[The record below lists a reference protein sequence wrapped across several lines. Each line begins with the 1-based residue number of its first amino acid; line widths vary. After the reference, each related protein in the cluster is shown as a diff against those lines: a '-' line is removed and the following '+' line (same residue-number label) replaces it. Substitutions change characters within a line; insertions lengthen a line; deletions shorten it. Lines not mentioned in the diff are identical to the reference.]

1 MSILQK
7 CFRKI
12 QPFKTLSN
20 ISAELIYPKLVIFE
34 EEIIVRIYDITKSVE
49 ENTKDVH
56 SFDKEIS
63 NYIIYG
69 PYLWVLLTSG
79 ELYVIHILKNSILK
93 VKYNSYTNYKIR
105 RFIIHNSN
113 LIFISESGEK
123 LCVSITND
131 MLDEEFNKGTVDIVI
146 SFEKSPV
153 IINKNI
159 NINNYDYETTMYID
173 AGKLM
178 IKCNIT
184 GLIETIFANT
194 DLRYVTKWNDFNVI
208 CDSLN
213 MWVLNQSFDLI
224 HTFENTGRYYYPLT
238 TYNDIFYYL
247 SWNKDEIEIY
257 HASLAV
263 NEDHDKND
271 FSVNSKKSQSSQET
285 LKLQLT
291 SLIDVT
297 ILEKTVPNQVLPQLK
312 LFFNDIDDLSFLI
325 SAVSKLCSHSLLYKQ
340 ILFHLQKR
348 INATED
354 EMLKENICDII
365 NKTDLLEYVQFRG
378 VNYYDSINVFEM
390 DFIQLCVTFISKS
403 DLDLASICWL
413 KYSQIKPTPSEDNI
427 TSILNAIP
435 LNIKMGSL
443 VIWLRNFVPPLLD
456 RNPFYIDFFVK
467 WTTER
472 VFLLEQS
479 TYWPKIGLKFI
490 SAIVEILETSVK
502 TICVRPISI
511 DDLDVLKDHINY
523 VLELKE
529 KYKINMLLSEF
540 TSQSPSEIALI
551 MLRRCYTEDLEAF
564 LQESFSTY
572 ACRYFLEIDDTL
584 RSFIESEAASS
595 GGSVDGQ
602 RFKILLDAF
611 HYPTN
616 KLECLLNVL
625 KLLDVPWD
633 PIVLTIAT
641 LAAASTH
648 SDYTITDT
656 DRNLAQEIYK
666 ELNYAKIK
674 VILKKYNFPLT
685 CTDYT
690 LVIHKLVNSPIV
702 DLDDLK
708 VITNIL
714 SNYAIYANSLYIDK
728 CLQNN
733 ETNLALDYFRKLCN
747 RSQKILIKTVQNKYE
762 QIIMGTTINPT
773 LERNYIDFL
782 KGLLLLDIT
791 LINRIENLYYLKNSY
806 NIKLNMN
813 NIFSFK
819 SRTNVLSNLKDNE
832 EVISSSGR
840 GRCISQLMNIDIYQQ
855 SKIICLLRRIS
866 SCRSAK
872 VLVEYLILLE
882 QQGNDINKIYL
893 SQYKDGHNSNLLLES
908 YNILSEVIS
917 CCDEEYLHH
926 LLKCLSMLSAL
937 LNSSTIL
944 KNLSVAWKFQ
954 YIFLPMS
961 SINGLNDLIDYYT
974 SISSNSFLKSDICDI
989 LTKSDFTLFRIFTNI
1004 AHNITNN
1011 PEIEL
1016 CDKFFKVRD
1025 KVVKRLITKVVAS
1038 QDIDQILVTCLLLT
1052 LKSPEII
1059 KDKIWILELLRGQS
1073 EAFPPVIMHYLSSPV
1088 IRRTF
1093 GLEVAL
1099 PGSTLSYP
1107 PQYILKSKFN
1117 INLSEIALPE
1127 STEETWDSKVLLFY
1141 ILRHYPHTPYDR
1153 LVDLCHTLNISRN
1166 EGFSLL
1172 LISLLANW
1180 DLKYKILENDLGKR
1194 EIITENN
1201 VEQLISQCLIVCQ
1214 SIEDKEFLMDVLNDF
1229 WKNEYQRKS
1238 IPKQYEFDLFSVK
1251 GMFPEIGHYR
1261 LPFNLFMRDDMWAN
1275 LKSEITLETYEFWLP
1290 VVALLSLDGDLQTAK
1305 DMICSNAVKQTMT
1318 SRKKYESNEIDSKDT
1333 EPWRLTS
1340 REEPLL
1346 RTAHRCVRYIANM
1359 EWAAACLFYV
1369 LQGCTRGAD
1378 QVAAAQLCYQFS
1390 QRWATIQPGNR
1401 AVRQM
1406 ERLHSTLSTRHVLY
1420 KIQWA
1425 CEELLRLSTEPV
1437 QLIHALYLHPD
1448 FIEKITRFDINR
1460 AANEIA
1466 DKNNINISSIRIQIL
1481 ENILNKAQK
1490 ENESLPGLC
1499 TKDLITAKYI
1509 LKATCSKMGAIYLS
1523 RIAFDDESD
1532 YNKCKKLR
1540 ALQCLMSVVEPDT
1553 AIKVSNRE
1561 RDILWQSLL
1570 ELLYIVYLEKID
1582 MPWIVATFIQNKL
1595 LALNQLLQ
1603 VAGNNTDSLK
1613 IVAELA
1619 HKFGDIQ
1626 TIRQAIPMLLRASL
1640 FEDMIPL
1647 LLKIQHTADSIIYS
1661 AWRAIILSP
1670 FQRADYPITD
1680 RNKTQCIKVLNL
1692 LPVCPVINDE
1702 DLLEIWKHCVR
1713 CKCVG
1718 LGCLILPY
1726 MTPKTRHSLT
1736 EIQKIDKRNLIISLK
1751 NLYSESYLVP
1761 GAMYVLDNLT
1771 KKAYR

>member
-1 MSILQK
+1 M
-7 CFRKI
+7 
-12 QPFKTLSN
+12 P
-20 ISAELIYPKLVIFE
+20 
-34 EEIIVRIYDITKSVE
+34 
-49 ENTKDVH
+49 
-56 SFDKEIS
+56 
-63 NYIIYG
+63 
-69 PYLWVLLTSG
+69 
-79 ELYVIHILKNSILK
+79 
-93 VKYNSYTNYKIR
+93 
-105 RFIIHNSN
+105 
-113 LIFISESGEK
+113 
-123 LCVSITND
+123 
-131 MLDEEFNKGTVDIVI
+131 NK
-146 SFEKSPV
+146 
-153 IINKNI
+153 
-159 NINNYDYETTMYID
+159 
-173 AGKLM
+173 
-178 IKCNIT
+178 
-184 GLIETIFANT
+184 
-194 DLRYVTKWNDFNVI
+194 
-208 CDSLN
+208 
-213 MWVLNQSFDLI
+213 
-224 HTFENTGRYYYPLT
+224 
-238 TYNDIFYYL
+238 
-247 SWNKDEIEIY
+247 
-257 HASLAV
+257 
-263 NEDHDKND
+263 
-271 FSVNSKKSQSSQET
+271 
-285 LKLQLT
+285 
-291 SLIDVT
+291 
-297 ILEKTVPNQVLPQLK
+297 VLPQLK
-312 LFFNDIDDLSFLI
+312 LFFNDIEDYTFLI
-325 SAVSKLCSHSLLYKQ
+325 STASKLCIHSLLYKP
-340 ILFHLQKR
+340 ILFLLQKR
-348 INATED
+348 INATDD
-354 EMLKENICDII
+354 ETLKTNVCDII
-365 NKTDLLEYVQFRG
+365 IKMDLLEYIQFRE
-378 VNYYDSINVFEM
+378 VNYYDGVNIFKLDYV
-390 DFIQLCVTFISKS
+390 QLCITFISKS

-413 KYSQIKPTPSEDNI
+413 KYSQIKSTPSTDDI
-427 TSILNAIP
+427 KSILNAIP

-443 VIWLRNFVPPLLD
+443 IIWFRNFVPPLLEK
-456 RNPFYIDFFVK
+456 NPFYIDLFVK
-467 WTTER
+467 WTTKR
-472 VFLLEQS
+472 VFSLEQS

-490 SAIVEILETSVK
+490 SAIVDILETSVK

-511 DDLDVLKDHINY
+511 DDLDVIKDHINY

-529 KYKINMLLSEF
+529 KYKIIMLLSEF
-540 TSQSPSEIALI
+540 TSQSPTEIALI

-572 ACRYFLEIDDTL
+572 ASRYSLEIDSTL
-584 RSFIESEAASS
+584 RSFVESEAASS

-616 KLECLLNVL
+616 RLKCLLNVL
-625 KLLDVPWD
+625 KILDVPWD

-641 LAAASTH
+641 TSAALTH
-648 SDYTITDT
+648 SDFTITDT
-656 DRNLAQEIYK
+656 DRKLAQEIYK

-690 LVIHKLVNSPIV
+690 LVIHKLINNTVV
-702 DLDDLK
+702 DLDDLNL
-708 VITNIL
+708 VTNIL
-714 SNYAIYANSLYIDK
+714 SHFAIYGNSLYIDK
-728 CLQNN
+728 CLQNSD
-733 ETNLALDYFRKLCN
+733 TNLALDYFNKLCN
-747 RSQKILIKTVQNKYE
+747 RSQKVLIKTMQNKYE
-762 QIIMGTTINPT
+762 QIIMGTTVNPT
-773 LERNYIDFL
+773 VERNYIDFL
-782 KGLLLLDIT
+782 KGSQMLDNT
-791 LINRIENLYYLKNSY
+791 LMNRIENLYYLKNSY

-819 SRTNVLSNLKDNE
+819 SRTNILNNLKDSE

-855 SKIICLLRRIS
+855 SKIIHLLRRIS
-866 SCRSAK
+866 SCTSAK
-872 VLVEYLILLE
+872 VLVESLILLE
-882 QQGNDINKIYL
+882 NQKNGNKTYI
-893 SQYKDGHNSNLLLES
+893 SQYKDGHNSTLLLES

-926 LLKCLSMLSAL
+926 LLKYLSMLSAL

-944 KNLSVAWKFQ
+944 KNLSLAWKFQ

-974 SISSNSFLKSDICDI
+974 SNSSILFLKSDVCDI
-989 LTKSDFTLFRIFTNI
+989 LTKSDFTLFRIFTDI
-1004 AHNITNN
+1004 AHKIINN
-1011 PEIEL
+1011 SEVQL

-1025 KVVKRLITKVVAS
+1025 KVIKRLITKVTAS
-1038 QDIDQILVTCLLLT
+1038 QEIDQILVTCLLLT
-1052 LKSPEII
+1052 LRSPEITE
-1059 KDKIWILELLRGQS
+1059 DKIWILELLRGQS
-1073 EAFPPVIMHYLSSPV
+1073 ESLPPAVMHYLSAPC

-1093 GLEVAL
+1093 GLEGIL
-1099 PGSTLSYP
+1099 LGGTLSYP

-1117 INLSEIALPE
+1117 INLSEIVLPE
-1127 STEETWDSKVLLFY
+1127 NTEETWDSKVLLFY
-1141 ILRHYPHTPYDR
+1141 ILRHYPHTTYDR
-1153 LVDLCHTLNISRN
+1153 LVDLCHTLNIPRN

-1180 DLKYKILENDLGKR
+1180 DLRYKILESDLGKR
-1194 EIITENN
+1194 EIITENDE
-1201 VEQLISQCLIVCQ
+1201 EQLISQCFIVFQ
-1214 SIEDKEFLMDVLNDF
+1214 SIEDREFLMDVLNDF
-1229 WKNEYQRKS
+1229 WKNGEVIIHGCLISINPYYYEVYLCIYKLLLSKSADTKYLKEYYLLHFLKEYQRKS
-1238 IPKQYEFDLFSVK
+1238 IPKQYEFELFSVK

-1261 LPFNLFMRDDMWAN
+1261 LPFNLFLRDDMWAN

-1318 SRKKYESNEIDSKDT
+1318 SRKKYESNEFDSKDT

-1359 EWAAACLFYV
+1359 EWAGACLFYV

-1406 ERLHSTLSTRHVLY
+1406 ERLHSTLSTRHVLH

-1437 QLIHALYLHPD
+1437 QLIHALYLHQD

-1481 ENILNKAQK
+1481 ENILNKTQK
-1490 ENESLPGLC
+1490 ENESLPGLG

-1561 RDILWQSLL
+1561 RDILWMSLL

-1582 MPWIVATFIQNKL
+1582 MPWIVATFIQNKT

-1603 VAGNNTDSLK
+1603 VIGNNTDSLK
-1613 IVAELA
+1613 IIAELA
-1619 HKFGDIQ
+1619 QKFGNSQ
-1626 TIRQAIPMLLRASL
+1626 TIHQVIPKLLRASL
-1640 FEDMIPL
+1640 FDDMIPL
-1647 LLKIQHTADSIIYS
+1647 LLKIPHTADNIIYT

-1680 RNKTQCIKVLNL
+1680 RNKSQCLKVLNL

-1702 DLLEIWKHCVR
+1702 DLIEIWKHCVR
-1713 CKCVG
+1713 CKCLG

-1726 MTPKTRHSLT
+1726 MTPKTRHSMT
-1736 EIQKIDKRNLIISLK
+1736 ELQKIDKRNLIVSLK
-1751 NLYSESYLVP
+1751 NMYSESYLVP

-1771 KKAYR
+1771 KMSYR

>member
-1 MSILQK
+1 MK
-7 CFRKI
+7 
-12 QPFKTLSN
+12 
-20 ISAELIYPKLVIFE
+20 
-34 EEIIVRIYDITKSVE
+34 
-49 ENTKDVH
+49 
-56 SFDKEIS
+56 
-63 NYIIYG
+63 
-69 PYLWVLLTSG
+69 
-79 ELYVIHILKNSILK
+79 
-93 VKYNSYTNYKIR
+93 
-105 RFIIHNSN
+105 
-113 LIFISESGEK
+113 
-123 LCVSITND
+123 
-131 MLDEEFNKGTVDIVI
+131 
-146 SFEKSPV
+146 
-153 IINKNI
+153 
-159 NINNYDYETTMYID
+159 
-173 AGKLM
+173 
-178 IKCNIT
+178 
-184 GLIETIFANT
+184 
-194 DLRYVTKWNDFNVI
+194 
-208 CDSLN
+208 
-213 MWVLNQSFDLI
+213 
-224 HTFENTGRYYYPLT
+224 
-238 TYNDIFYYL
+238 
-247 SWNKDEIEIY
+247 
-257 HASLAV
+257 
-263 NEDHDKND
+263 
-271 FSVNSKKSQSSQET
+271 
-285 LKLQLT
+285 
-291 SLIDVT
+291 SLIDDT

-312 LFFNDIDDLSFLI
+312 LFFNDIEDYSFLI
-325 SAVSKLCSHSLLYKQ
+325 SAALKLCIHSLFYKP
-340 ILFHLQKR
+340 ILFLLQKR
-348 INATED
+348 INAADD
-354 EMLKENICDII
+354 ETLKTNVCDII
-365 NKTDLLEYVQFRG
+365 IKMDLIEYIQFRG
-378 VNYYDSINVFEM
+378 VNYYDGINIFKLDYV
-390 DFIQLCVTFISKS
+390 QLCVTFISKS

-413 KYSQIKPTPSEDNI
+413 KYSQIKPTPSTDDV

-443 VIWLRNFVPPLLD
+443 VIWFRNFVPPLLEE
-456 RNPFYIDFFVK
+456 NPFYIDLFVK
-467 WTTER
+467 WTTKR
-472 VFLLEQS
+472 VFSLEQS

-490 SAIVEILETSVK
+490 SSIVDVLETSVK

-511 DDLDVLKDHINY
+511 DDLDLIKDHINY

-529 KYKINMLLSEF
+529 KYKIIMLLSEF
-540 TSQSPSEIALI
+540 TSQSPTEIALI

-572 ACRYFLEIDDTL
+572 ASRYFLEIDSTL
-584 RSFIESEAASS
+584 RSFVESEAASS

-611 HYPTN
+611 QYPTN
-616 KLECLLNVL
+616 RLKCLLNVL

-633 PIVLTIAT
+633 PIVLGIAT
-641 LAAASTH
+641 TSAALTH
-648 SDYTITDT
+648 SDFTITDT
-656 DRNLAQEIYK
+656 DRKLAQEIYK

-690 LVIHKLVNSPIV
+690 LVIHRLINNTVV
-702 DLDDLK
+702 DLDDLN
-708 VITNIL
+708 VVTNIL
-714 SNYAIYANSLYIDK
+714 SNFAIYANSLYIDK
-728 CLQNN
+728 CLQNSD
-733 ETNLALDYFRKLCN
+733 TNVALDYFNKLCN
-747 RSQKILIKTVQNKYE
+747 RNQKVLIKTMQNKYE
-762 QIIMGTTINPT
+762 QLITGTTVNPT
-773 LERNYIDFL
+773 VERNYIDFL
-782 KGLLLLDIT
+782 KGSLMLDNT

-819 SRTNVLSNLKDNE
+819 SRTNILNNLKDSE

-855 SKIICLLRRIS
+855 SKIIHLLRRIS
-866 SCRSAK
+866 SCTNAK
-872 VLVEYLILLE
+872 VLVESLILLE
-882 QQGNDINKIYL
+882 NQKNGNKTYI

-926 LLKCLSMLSAL
+926 LLKYLAMLSAL

-944 KNLSVAWKFQ
+944 KNLSLTWKFQ

-961 SINGLNDLIDYYT
+961 SINCLNDLIDYYT
-974 SISSNSFLKSDICDI
+974 SNSSILFLKSDVCDI
-989 LTKSDFTLFRIFTNI
+989 LTKSDFTLFRIFTDI
-1004 AHNITNN
+1004 AHKIINKS
-1011 PEIEL
+1011 EVQL
-1016 CDKFFKVRD
+1016 CDKFLKVRD
-1025 KVVKRLITKVVAS
+1025 KVVKRLITKVTAS
-1038 QDIDQILVTCLLLT
+1038 QEIDQILVTCLLLT
-1052 LKSPEII
+1052 LRSPEII
-1059 KDKIWILELLRGQS
+1059 EDKIWILELLRGQS
-1073 EAFPPVIMHYLSSPV
+1073 ESLPPAVMHYLSAPF

-1093 GLEVAL
+1093 GLEGVL
-1099 PGSTLSYP
+1099 LGGTLSYP

-1117 INLSEIALPE
+1117 INLSEIVLPE
-1127 STEETWDSKVLLFY
+1127 NTEETWDSKVLLFY

-1180 DLKYKILENDLGKR
+1180 DLRYKILENDLGKR
-1194 EIITENN
+1194 EVITEND
-1201 VEQLISQCLIVCQ
+1201 VEQLISQCFIVFQ
-1214 SIEDKEFLMDVLNDF
+1214 SIEDREFLMDVLNDF
-1229 WKNEYQRKS
+1229 WKNGEVIIHGCLISINPYYYEVYLCIYKLLFSKSADTKYLKEYYLLHFLKEYQRKS
-1238 IPKQYEFDLFSVK
+1238 IPKQYEFELFSIK

-1261 LPFNLFMRDDMWAN
+1261 LPFNLFLRDDMWAN

-1318 SRKKYESNEIDSKDT
+1318 SRKKYESNEFDSKDT

-1359 EWAAACLFYV
+1359 EWAGACLFYV

-1406 ERLHSTLSTRHVLY
+1406 ERLHSTLSTRHVLH

-1481 ENILNKAQK
+1481 ENILNKIQK
-1490 ENESLPGLC
+1490 ENENLPGLG
-1499 TKDLITAKYI
+1499 TKDLVTAKYI
-1509 LKATCSKMGAIYLS
+1509 LKATCSKMVAIYLS

-1561 RDILWQSLL
+1561 RDILWKSLL

-1582 MPWIVATFIQNKL
+1582 MPWIVATFIQNKT

-1603 VAGNNTDSLK
+1603 VIGNNTDSLK
-1613 IVAELA
+1613 IIAELA
-1619 HKFGDIQ
+1619 HKFGNAQ
-1626 TIRQAIPMLLRASL
+1626 TIHQIIPKLLQASL
-1640 FEDMIPL
+1640 FDELIPL
-1647 LLKIQHTADSIIYS
+1647 LLKIQHTADNIIYT

-1670 FQRADYPITD
+1670 FQRADYPMTD
-1680 RNKTQCIKVLNL
+1680 RNKSQCLKVLNL

-1702 DLLEIWKHCVR
+1702 DLIEIWKHCVR
-1713 CKCVG
+1713 CKCLG

-1726 MTPKTRHSLT
+1726 ITPKTRHSMIEL
-1736 EIQKIDKRNLIISLK
+1736 QKIDKRNLIVSLK
-1751 NLYSESYLVP
+1751 NMYSESYLVP

-1771 KKAYR
+1771 KMSYR